1 MKRNGLVFFLFML
14 FAFSSLF
21 AQGYRGKG
29 RIKGIVY
36 DTEGNPL
43 EGVKISFFSV
53 KAQSGFERVTDENGK
68 WRAFYIKGGEYKID
82 FEKEGYMPKKI
93 SANIN
98 EYNKNPDHEIR
109 LEKFEG
115 LVITEEL
122 RGELKSGSS
131 FFDAGEYEQA
141 ITAYTTVIEKFPD
154 AAILYQNIGNCYFL
168 MEQYDQAEKNY
179 LKVLEKD
186 PENIDAMLSIGN
198 TYINRGNEKKAM
210 EWYNKI
216 EFEKINDPLVMYN
229 LGSKFYT
236 QNEHEKALKYFLRA
250 VELKKDFLDALY
262 QIGLVYLTKN
272 NKTESINAFNTYLI
286 YDPDSERASQVKGFI
301 EFLKK

>member
-1 MKRNGLVFFLFML
+1 MKRNGLVFFLFIL
-14 FAFSSLF
+14 LAFSSLS

-36 DTEGNPL
+36 DKEGNPL

-53 KAQSGFERVTDENGK
+53 KAQSGFERITDENGK
-68 WRAFYIKGGEYKID
+68 WKAFYIKGGEYKID

-109 LEKFEG
+109 MEKFEG
-115 LVITEEL
+115 LVITEDL
-122 RGELKSGSS
+122 REELKSGNS
-131 FFDAGEYEQA
+131 FFEAGEYENA
-141 ITAYTTVIEKFPD
+141 ITAFNSVIEKFPD
-154 AAILYQNIGNCYFL
+154 AAVLYQNIGNCYFL
-168 MEQYDQAEKNY
+168 MEEYDKAEENY

-186 PENIDAMLSIGN
+186 SENIDAMLSIGN
-198 TYINRGNEKKAM
+198 TYTNRDNEKKAL

-236 QNEHEKALKYFLRA
+236 QNEHEKALKYFHRA

-272 NKTESINAFNTYLI
+272 NKAEAIAAFTQYLV
-286 YDPDSERASQVKGFI
+286 YDQDSERANQVKGFI
-301 EFLKK
+301 EILKK

>member
-1 MKRNGLVFFLFML
+1 MKRNGIVFFLIIL
-14 FAFSSLF
+14 LAFSFLS
-21 AQGYRGKG
+21 AQAYRGKG

-36 DTEGNPL
+36 DKEGNPL

-53 KAQSGFERVTDENGK
+53 KAQSGFERVTDEDGK

-82 FEKEGYMPKKI
+82 FTKEGYMPKKI

-122 RGELKSGSS
+122 REELKNGSS
-131 FFDAGEYEQA
+131 FFEAGEYENA
-141 ITAYTTVIEKFPD
+141 ITAFKTVIEKFPD
-154 AAILYQNIGNCYFL
+154 AAVLYQNIGNCYFL

-186 PENIDAMLSIGN
+186 SENVDAMLSIGN
-198 TYINRGNEKKAM
+198 TYTNRDNEKKAL

-229 LGSKFYT
+229 LGSKYYT

-272 NKTESINAFNTYLI
+272 NKPESIHAFTQYLV

>member
-1 MKRNGLVFFLFML
+1 MKRNGLVFFLFIL
-14 FAFSSLF
+14 LAISSLS

-36 DTEGNPL
+36 DKEGNPL
-43 EGVKISFFSV
+43 EGVKVSFFSV
-53 KAQSGFERVTDENGK
+53 KAQSGFERVTDEDGK
-68 WRAFYIKGGEYKID
+68 WRAFYIRGGEYKID

-93 SANIN
+93 SANID

-122 RGELKSGSS
+122 REELNSGNSL
-131 FFDAGEYEQA
+131 FGAGEYEKA
-141 ITAYTTVIEKFPD
+141 ITAYKTVIEKFPD
-154 AAILYQNIGNCYFL
+154 AAVLYQNIGNCYFQ

-186 PENIDAMLSIGN
+186 TENVDAMLSIGN
-198 TYINRGNEKKAM
+198 TYTNRGNGEKAM

-216 EFEKINDPLVMYN
+216 EFEKINDPLVLYN
-229 LGSKFYT
+229 IGSKYYI
-236 QNEHEKALKYFLRA
+236 QNEHEKALKYFQRA
-250 VELKKDFLDALY
+250 VELKEDFLDALY

-272 NKTESINAFNTYLI
+272 NKTESLNVFNKYLV
-286 YDPDSERASQVKGFI
+286 YDPDSERAIQVKGFI